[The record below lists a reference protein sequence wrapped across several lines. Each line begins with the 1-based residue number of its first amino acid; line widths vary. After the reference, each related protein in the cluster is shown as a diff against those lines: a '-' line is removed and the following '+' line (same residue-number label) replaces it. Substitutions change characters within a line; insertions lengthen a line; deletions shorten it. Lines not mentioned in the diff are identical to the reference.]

1 MINEYIV
8 KILTLG
14 DTTVGKT
21 SIILRYTKEKFNNVF
36 LATIGIDFQ
45 KKIVNIG
52 NNKVNVVLWDT
63 AGQERFK
70 KITSQYLYN
79 GDGAIL
85 VFDITQKNTF
95 ERINYWLEELE
106 KKKNIEEMSLVLVGN
121 KIDLNDKR
129 EVSIDDIN
137 KFSQERKIKY
147 FETSAKNNIGIEE
160 MMNYIVKKT
169 LKIIKKRNDE
179 NNEENIT
186 ILSFDQKEK
195 KGSC

>member
-63 AGQERFK
+63 AGQERVK

-106 KKKNIEEMSLVLVGN
+106 KKKIL
-121 KIDLNDKR
+121 
-129 EVSIDDIN
+129 
-137 KFSQERKIKY
+137 RK
-147 FETSAKNNIGIEE
+147 
-160 MMNYIVKKT
+160 
-169 LKIIKKRNDE
+169 
-179 NNEENIT
+179 
-186 ILSFDQKEK
+186 
-195 KGSC
+195 

>member
-1 MINEYIV
+1 
-8 KILTLG
+8 
-14 DTTVGKT
+14 
-21 SIILRYTKEKFNNVF
+21 
-36 LATIGIDFQ
+36 
-45 KKIVNIG
+45 
-52 NNKVNVVLWDT
+52 
-63 AGQERFK
+63 
-70 KITSQYLYN
+70 
-79 GDGAIL
+79 
-85 VFDITQKNTF
+85 
-95 ERINYWLEELE
+95 
-106 KKKNIEEMSLVLVGN
+106 MSLVLVGN

-160 MMNYIVKKT
+160 MMNYIVKKNF
-169 LKIIKKRNDE
+169 KIINKKNDE

>member
-70 KITSQYLYN
+70 KITSQ
-79 GDGAIL
+79 
-85 VFDITQKNTF
+85 
-95 ERINYWLEELE
+95 
-106 KKKNIEEMSLVLVGN
+106 
-121 KIDLNDKR
+121 
-129 EVSIDDIN
+129 
-137 KFSQERKIKY
+137 
-147 FETSAKNNIGIEE
+147 
-160 MMNYIVKKT
+160 
-169 LKIIKKRNDE
+169 
-179 NNEENIT
+179 
-186 ILSFDQKEK
+186 
-195 KGSC
+195 

>member
-1 MINEYIV
+1 
-8 KILTLG
+8 
-14 DTTVGKT
+14 
-21 SIILRYTKEKFNNVF
+21 
-36 LATIGIDFQ
+36 
-45 KKIVNIG
+45 
-52 NNKVNVVLWDT
+52 
-63 AGQERFK
+63 
-70 KITSQYLYN
+70 
-79 GDGAIL
+79 
-85 VFDITQKNTF
+85 
-95 ERINYWLEELE
+95 
-106 KKKNIEEMSLVLVGN
+106 MSLVLVGN

-195 KGSC
+195 KGCC